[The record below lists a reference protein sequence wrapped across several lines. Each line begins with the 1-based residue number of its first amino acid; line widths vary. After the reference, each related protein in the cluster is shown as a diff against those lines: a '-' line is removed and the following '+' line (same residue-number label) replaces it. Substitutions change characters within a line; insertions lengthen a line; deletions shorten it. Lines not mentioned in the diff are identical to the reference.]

1 MTDLELLTARA
12 SRVGS
17 LPVARVL
24 PSRPHRTVGAWC
36 FADLMGPVE
45 LAAGAGV
52 DVAPHPHCGLQTVTW
67 LFAGE
72 ILHRDSLGSEQVIRP
87 GQCNLMT
94 AGHGVAHSEESVTRT
109 GGPVHGIQLWAAQP
123 SVTRGGDAAF
133 EHHGELARVAMTGAR
148 GDAEA
153 TVFVGG
159 FAGVASPARRDWESF
174 GAEVAVRG
182 AVDVP
187 LVAAHEHL
195 VVVIDGAVAVDG
207 TAIAP
212 GVHAYLAPGR
222 DGATLQSADD
232 ARVLLL
238 GGVPFPEPIEMWWN
252 FVARSRQELGE
263 AWRQWSDGAPR
274 FPSVA
279 SPLPRT
285 EVAPPPWL

>member
-1 MTDLELLTARA
+1 
-12 SRVGS
+12 
-17 LPVARVL
+17 
-24 PSRPHRTVGAWC
+24 
-36 FADLMGPVE
+36 
-45 LAAGAGV
+45 
-52 DVAPHPHCGLQTVTW
+52 
-67 LFAGE
+67 
-72 ILHRDSLGSEQVIRP
+72 
-87 GQCNLMT
+87 
-94 AGHGVAHSEESVTRT
+94 
-109 GGPVHGIQLWAAQP
+109 
-123 SVTRGGDAAF
+123 VTRGGDAAF